1 MKLDETNAKFAVVKT
16 AFHNGGTISFHNSL
30 EAAIKSKNENT
41 SETCSCGC
49 CGIVPIT
56 VDAQKEI
63 VNYRDRW
70 NNPIYLNYA
79 PPALYETL
87 SYWDAGKFGPYEL
100 CR

>member
-30 EAAIKSKNENT
+30 EAAIKSQIENT
-41 SETCSCGC
+41 SKTCACGC

-56 VDAQKEI
+56 KDAQKEI

-70 NNPIYLNYA
+70 GQPIYMDFA
-79 PPALYETL
+79 PPALYASL
-87 SYWDAGKFGPYEL
+87 SYWDPGKQGPYEL
-100 CR
+100 CK